1 MREIRLSGSEGGVAL
16 TPPSLPLS
24 RKAGQ
29 KLKAILLTIVDFNA
43 GITGLAILPAGE
55 NRGME

>member
-24 RKAGQ
+24 GSPLDYRPAP
-29 KLKAILLTIVDFNA
+29 TINQNRNA
-43 GITGLAILPAGE
+43 FGYTEVRANG
-55 NRGME
+55 